1 MTPVFQVHEL
11 RKAGFGW
18 WLDSYTGGAHDSADD
33 GGNDDTAP
41 WVSSDKPDPVNPPP
55 SESDEADEAG
65 RPAAERLQELEDG
78 LRGFFDKLA
87 MDIDTLTRGE
97 LEEEGFADEAAM
109 QTQSSPLRPVA
120 RPGTADVSSDEEDV
134 DKMDADATDPNDA
147 GSPGDSA
154 SYGLPVG
161 RGVTVDGAGEDGNGA
176 VARVRAIWLASA
188 QSVVSRVERADRRK
202 RRRQEPQPGH
212 SNRPGIE
219 D

>member
-1 MTPVFQVHEL
+1 MHEL
-11 RKAGFGW
+11 RKAGFGR

-41 WVSSDKPDPVNPPP
+41 WVSSDKPGPVTPPP
-55 SESDEADEAG
+55 SESDDEADEAG
-65 RPAAERLQELEDG
+65 RPAAERLQELEEG
-78 LRGFFDKLA
+78 LRGFFDKLCT
-87 MDIDTLTRGE
+87 DIDALTRGE
-97 LEEEGFADEAAM
+97 LEEESFADEAAM

-120 RPGTADVSSDEEDV
+120 RPGTADVSSAEEDV

-154 SYGLPVG
+154 SYGLPVR
-161 RGVTVDGAGEDGNGA
+161 RGVAVGGGGEAGNGA
-176 VARVRAIWLASA
+176 VARVRARWLASA
-188 QSVVSRVERADRRK
+188 QSVVSREERPVRADRRK
-202 RRRQEPQPGH
+202 RRRRRPQPGH